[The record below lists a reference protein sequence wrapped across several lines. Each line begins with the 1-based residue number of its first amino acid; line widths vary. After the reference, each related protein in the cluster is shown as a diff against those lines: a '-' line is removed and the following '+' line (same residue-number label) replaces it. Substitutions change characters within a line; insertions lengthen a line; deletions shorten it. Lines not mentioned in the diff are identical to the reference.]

1 MANNRMYLVNDR
13 LGVQI
18 YLGKYYPST
27 GWGVHPDVSEKINE
41 GFEKETGDG
50 IPDHLIGPTDWRI
63 AYESVPGDEEDK
75 IGLTRAVSAAFAGGS
90 TKD

>member
-18 YLGKYYPST
+18 FLGKYYPST
-27 GWGVHPDVSEKINE
+27 GWGITNPDIAVKIND
-41 GFEKETGDG
+41 GFARETGDG

-63 AYESVPGDEEDK
+63 AYESVPGDEEEK
-75 IGLTRAVSAAFAGGS
+75 IGLTRAVANAVGGRGQ
-90 TKD
+90 